1 MLQTDANR
9 TYKHLNEFL
18 IGHYIKIQNV
28 WYYATYL
35 INASQVW
42 LLCIVHNNLS
52 MYKTVHAER

>member
-28 WYYATYL
+28 
-35 INASQVW
+35 
-42 LLCIVHNNLS
+42 
-52 MYKTVHAER
+52 